1 MSEFFPTAL
10 SAPQLKEIAG
20 RSWIWSVVR
29 GAAAVIFGMIAFVA
43 PIATAFALA
52 LVIGLFAII
61 DGIVDIVDAIRHRG
75 SAGMASRI
83 VLGAVSIVFGLIV
96 LLWPGLSLEVL
107 VVIVG
112 IWAIVAG
119 ILQIVVSVGHRGAS
133 GSGWVWGLVAGI
145 LTVLFGVLVMIR
157 PGSRPDHA
165 DLDPRRLRPDVRHRA
180 DHPRCAVAQVREE
193 RRPVRHGRGGRGR
206 RLRRT
211 VGRSQFAGWNG
222 PFGG

>member
-29 GAAAVIFGMIAFVA
+29 GAAAVIFGVIAFVA

-75 SAGMASRI
+75 SAGMVSRI

-157 PGSRPDHA
+157 PGTGLITLIWILGVYALMFGIALIILGVQLRKYAKSG
-165 DLDPRRLRPDVRHRA
+165 DPYDTGGEG
-180 DHPRCAVAQVREE
+180 AVVA
-193 RRPVRHGRGGRGR
+193 
-206 RLRRT
+206 
-211 VGRSQFAGWNG
+211 
-222 PFGG
+222 

>member
-20 RSWIWSVVR
+20 RSWIWSIVR
-29 GAAAVIFGMIAFVA
+29 GVAAVIFGLVAFVA

-75 SAGMASRI
+75 AAGMVSRI
-83 VLGAVSIVFGLIV
+83 VLGAVSIVFGLV
-96 LLWPGLSLEVL
+96 MLLWPGLSLEVL
-107 VVIVG
+107 VIIVG

-119 ILQIVVSVGHRGAS
+119 ILQIVVSTGHRGVP

-145 LTVLFGVLVMIR
+145 LTVGFGVLVMIR
-157 PGSRPDHA
+157 PGSGLITLIWILGVYAVLFGIVLIVLGVQLRKYA
-165 DLDPRRLRPDVRHRA
+165 RSGDPIGMA
-180 DHPRCAVAQVREE
+180 
-193 RRPVRHGRGGRGR
+193 GGDPA
-206 RLRRT
+206 L
-211 VGRSQFAGWNG
+211 
-222 PFGG
+222 P